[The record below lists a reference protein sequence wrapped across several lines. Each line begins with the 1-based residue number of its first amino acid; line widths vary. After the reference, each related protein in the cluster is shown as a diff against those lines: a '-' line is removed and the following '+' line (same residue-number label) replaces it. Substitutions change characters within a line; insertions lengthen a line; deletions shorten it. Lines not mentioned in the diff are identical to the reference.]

1 MTGGGAG
8 ATEVTVLD
16 SGAGAGGAISGAG
29 GALCVATVAGGSVV
43 ASSGPVP
50 FCTYHATPIV
60 RAITAATP
68 RYAAV
73 FDRLGGAAAGA
84 TDTGVAASGGG
95 AATDTLAGA
104 DLGLGIPEGVGV

>member
-1 MTGGGAG
+1 ME
-8 ATEVTVLD
+8 ATVSD
-16 SGAGAGGAISGAG
+16 SGAGAGGATIGAG

-50 FCTYHATPIV
+50 FWTYQATPIV
-60 RAITAATP
+60 SAITAATP

-73 FDRLGGAAAGA
+73 FERLGCGVAGA

-104 DLGLGIPEGVGV
+104 DLGLGIPEGVGA